1 MQNII
6 LKIDR
11 IASWILFVVI
21 IIYTITGYGLVKG
34 IIDYDFSRSCHL
46 EYLGAIGLI
55 AFVAHTSFAIHLALR
70 RNKIWNLFSKIG
82 LFVFYAILIGFL
94 LYAHFYYEA
103 SIYNKG
109 SENKN
114 IGSEN
119 NISNDMNSG
128 ENEIVFTAET
138 LKQYN
143 GLNGQPAYV
152 AIDGIVY
159 DVSSLYK
166 NGQHEG
172 CEAGQEVSSE
182 FYEIRRHNGGGV
194 LDMFP
199 VIGTYKD

>member
-1 MQNII
+1 MQNI
-6 LKIDR
+6 LSKIDR
-11 IASWILFVVI
+11 IASWILFITI
-21 IIYTITGYGLVKG
+21 IVYAITGYGLTKG
-34 IIDYDFSRSCHL
+34 LIDYDFSRSWHL

-55 AFVAHTSFAIHLALR
+55 TFIIHTSRAIHLALR

-82 LFVFYAILIGFL
+82 LLVFYILLVGGFL
-94 LYAHFYYEA
+94 YVHFYYEA
-103 SIYNKG
+103 FTYNKKIDNEING
-109 SENKN
+109 
-114 IGSEN
+114 IEN
-119 NISNDMNSG
+119 NISNDMNTG
-128 ENEIVFTAET
+128 ENKIVFTAET

-159 DVSSLYK
+159 DVSNLYK

-199 VIGTYKD
+199 IIGTYED